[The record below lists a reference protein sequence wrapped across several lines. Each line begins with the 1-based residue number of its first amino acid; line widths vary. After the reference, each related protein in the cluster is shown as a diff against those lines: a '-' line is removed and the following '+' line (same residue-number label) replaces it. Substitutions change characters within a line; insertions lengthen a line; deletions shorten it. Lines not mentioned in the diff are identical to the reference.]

1 MDGEGKKMSILKDFL
16 LQFTLMVIPIFSY
29 FTFIL
34 ERIKKDRLIKM
45 VMTLLWGASILLCMS
60 FPVEYGEGARL
71 DIRFVPLLLGTL
83 YLGVRPGVLLSLL
96 IILYRLSFGMSFG
109 VYTTILIL
117 MISMPIILF
126 FQKSF
131 LRMNRDKRVMMV
143 VCLAIG
149 YCTGGMLLVG
159 ALFGFSAGY
168 LKVQMIHITFT
179 VAVTWICIVLIEKIR
194 EIHKLRQEVQNSE
207 KFRVISELTSVFAH
221 EIRNPMQVTRGFL
234 QLLDEPDLPY
244 KKKEY
249 IKVSI
254 EELDRA
260 NEIISDF
267 LAFGK
272 PSMNTDGT
280 VNVGEQ
286 LERVTTLIQ
295 SFSLNQNI
303 DFTTDIFEN
312 CWIVANPQKLS
323 QSLINILKNA
333 VESMPTGGRVWIG
346 CHSTEDGYIR
356 ITVKDQGI
364 GMNQKQL
371 DRLGS
376 PYYSLKEKGTGLGM
390 MVSYQIIRSYKGKIT
405 VNSEEGVGTEFV
417 ILFPPAPMME
427 EAKIHQPSLTE
438 ERNDFFT

>member
-1 MDGEGKKMSILKDFL
+1 MSILKDFL

-34 ERIKKDRLIKM
+34 ERIKKDRLIKL

-60 FPVEYGEGARL
+60 FPVEYGAGARL

-83 YLGVRPGVLLSLL
+83 YLGVWPGVFLSIL
-96 IILYRLSFGMSFG
+96 IILYRLSFGMSMG
-109 VYTTILIL
+109 VYTTVLVL
-117 MISMPIILF
+117 VVTMPIILF
-126 FQKSF
+126 FQNSF
-131 LRMNRDKRVMMV
+131 LRMKMDKRVM
-143 VCLAIG
+143 LAISLSIG
-149 YCTGGMLLVG
+149 YCFGGMLFFG
-159 ALFGFSAGY
+159 TLFGFSFVY
-168 LKVQMIHITFT
+168 LKVQLIHIAFT
-179 VAVTWICIVLIEKIR
+179 VTVTWFCTVLIEKIR
-194 EIHKLRQEVQNSE
+194 EIHKLRLEVQNSE
-207 KFRVISELTSVFAH
+207 KFRVISELTGVFAH

-234 QLLDEPDLPY
+234 QLLDEPDLSY

-272 PSMNTDGT
+272 PSLNTYGS
-280 VNVGEQ
+280 VNVGDQ

-303 DFTTDIFEN
+303 DFTTDILEN

-333 VESMPTGGRVWIG
+333 VESMPSGGRVWIG
-346 CHSTEDGYIR
+346 CHTTRDGHIK
-356 ITVKDQGI
+356 ITIKDEGI

-371 DRLGS
+371 DRLGT

-390 MVSYQIIRSYKGKIT
+390 MVSYQIIRSNKGKIK

-417 ILFPPAPMME
+417 ILFPPAPIME
-427 EAKIHQPSLTE
+427 EAKPQHTPLNE